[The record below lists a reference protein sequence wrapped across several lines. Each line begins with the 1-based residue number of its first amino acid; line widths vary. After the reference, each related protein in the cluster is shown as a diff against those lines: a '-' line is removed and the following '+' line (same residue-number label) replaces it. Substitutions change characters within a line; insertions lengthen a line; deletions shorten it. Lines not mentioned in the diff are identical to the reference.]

1 MIIIYRVR
9 KSENKAGAA
18 SSGDIGCLELHM
30 LERGEAIPADALW
43 IDLYEPTREED
54 SQVEE
59 HLGIGIPT
67 RDEMQDIEPS
77 NLLYTENGA
86 RYMTARILCRSDTQA
101 PKLTPISFITTDKA
115 LVTVRYDEPRSFVM
129 FANRA
134 VKPGTC
140 GPQPEAVLDGLIEAI
155 IDRAAEVL
163 RKVGDEIE
171 TTSRSVFESEA
182 ATADRGSGFHQVI
195 RKLGR
200 HGDLIS
206 NVRES
211 MVSLERML
219 LFLSANTI
227 RPKRASGFEAEWR
240 TAVRDVQS
248 IEEHASFLSSKMQ
261 FVLDAT
267 LGLVSLEQN
276 RIVKIFSVL
285 AVIFMPPT
293 LVASIYGMNFKSGM
307 WELEWQYGYAMA
319 LTMMLFAAICPYL
332 LFKWKKWL

>member
-1 MIIIYRVR
+1 MIVAYMARKVGDGDQACMDRRVIAP
-9 KSENKAGAA
+9 NG
-18 SSGDIGCLELHM
+18 
-30 LERGEAIPADALW
+30 AIPEDALW
-43 IDLYEPTREED
+43 IDLLEPTREED
-54 SQVEE
+54 KLVEM
-59 HLGIGIPT
+59 HLGIEIPT

-77 NLLYTENGA
+77 NLLYSENSA
-86 RYMTARILCRSDTQA
+86 RYMTARILCHSDTQI
-101 PKLTPISFITTDKA
+101 PKLVPISFIITEKA
-115 LVTVRYDEPRSFVM
+115 LVTVRYDEPRSFAM
-129 FANRA
+129 FSSRIA
-134 VKPGTC
+134 KPDAC
-140 GPQPEAVLDGLIEAI
+140 GIQAEAILDGLLEAV

-171 TTSRSVFESEA
+171 MTSRDVFESEA
-182 ATADRGSGFHQVI
+182 ATSDRGSGFQNVI
-195 RKLGR
+195 RRLGR

-219 LFLSANTI
+219 LYLSANI
-227 RPKRASGFEAEWR
+227 SRPKRASGFQAEWR
-240 TAVRDVQS
+240 TAIRDVQS

-293 LVASIYGMNFKSGM
+293 LVASIYGMNFKTGM
-307 WELEWQYGYAMA
+307 WELEWAYGYHMA
-319 LTMMLFAAICPYL
+319 LLLMVCAAIVPYM
-332 LFKWKKWL
+332 LFKWKRWL

>member
-1 MIIIYRVR
+1 MIIIYQAR
-9 KSENKAGAA
+9 KGDAA
-18 SSGDIGCLELHM
+18 D
-30 LERGEAIPADALW
+30 GEFLDKTTLLVGQAIPEDALW
-43 IDLYEPTREED
+43 IDLMEPTREED
-54 SQVEE
+54 RLVEV
-59 HLGIGIPT
+59 HLGIAIPT

-86 RYMTARILCRSDTQA
+86 SYMTARVLCRSDTA
-101 PKLTPISFITTDKA
+101 TPTLVPISFIVTEKA
-115 LVTVRYDEPRSFVM
+115 LVTVRYEEPRAFAM
-129 FANRA
+129 FSHRLT
-134 VKPGTC
+134 KPGTC
-140 GPQPEAVLDGLIEAI
+140 SHQPEAVLDGLIEAV

-163 RKVGDEIE
+163 RTVGDNIEI
-171 TTSRSVFESEA
+171 TSRGVFETDA
-182 ATADRGSGFHQVI
+182 AIADRGAGYHNVI
-195 RKLGR
+195 RRLGR

-219 LFLSANTI
+219 LYLSANTV
-227 RPKRASGFEAEWR
+227 RPKRASGFQAEWR
-240 TAVRDVQS
+240 TAIRDVQS

-293 LVASIYGMNFKSGM
+293 LVASIYGMNFKTGM

-319 LTMMLFAAICPYL
+319 LILMAIAAVVPYL
-332 LFKWKKWL
+332 FFKWKKWL

>member
-1 MIIIYRVR
+1 MIIIYRPRTERPAQEDCLDRQVIT
-9 KSENKAGAA
+9 AGQ
-18 SSGDIGCLELHM
+18 
-30 LERGEAIPADALW
+30 AIPDNVLW
-43 IDLYEPTREED
+43 FDLFEPTREED
-54 SQVEE
+54 RLVEE
-59 HLGIGIPT
+59 HLGIEIPT

-77 NLLYTENGA
+77 NLLYQEGGA
-86 RYMTARILCRSDTQA
+86 RYMTARILCRSDTQT
-101 PKLTPISFITTDKA
+101 PKLTPISFIITDRA
-115 LVTVRYDEPRSFVM
+115 LVTVRYDEPRSFVLYS
-129 FANRA
+129 NRIL
-134 VKPGTC
+134 KPGTC
-140 GPQPEAVLDGLIEAI
+140 SAMPEAVLDGLLEAI

-171 TTSRSVFESEA
+171 ATSRAVFETEA
-182 ATADRGSGFHQVI
+182 ATADKGKGFQKVI
-195 RKLGR
+195 SDLGR

-219 LFLSANTI
+219 LYLSANMA
-227 RPKRASGFEAEWR
+227 RPRRSSGFEAEWR
-240 TAVRDVQS
+240 TAVRDVKS

-293 LVASIYGMNFKSGM
+293 LVASVYGMNFKTGM
-307 WELEWQYGYAMA
+307 WELEWAWGYPMA
-319 LTMMLFAAICPYL
+319 LTMMLCAAILPYL
-332 LFKWKKWL
+332 FFKWKRWL